1 MEYSEHA
8 RIIFVTRKWPPSVGG
23 METYAK
29 KISQELQKH
38 TEVRVY
44 ALSTKNHRSVPGI
57 GTLILFGVLTSFRL
71 IFRSK
76 RFDHIMIG
84 DLATWPLAL
93 AALMRSPRMNVVIAA
108 HGTDVSYAFRST
120 VKGRL
125 YKLYLL
131 FAVRALRKALIIA
144 NSKATESRVKEVGF
158 QRTKVIPLAADGS
171 NFAPSGQHSNNI
183 LFVGRIIPLK
193 GLSWFV
199 KEVLPGL
206 PENIRLDVAGQILD
220 PAEAKVLTHPR
231 VHYLKTLNGNDLKPA
246 YAKAMAVVV
255 PNISMS
261 TNEYE
266 GFGLLATEAAASRGI
281 VLAANLDGL
290 KDAVMNNQTGYLL
303 TAEKPEIW
311 IDKISEISS
320 WTISQRLDFIQ
331 SSMEYCR
338 QWYSWSRVGQQTFNA
353 FFTR

>member
-8 RIIFVTRKWPPSVGG
+8 RIILVTRKWPPSIGG

-29 KISQELQKH
+29 KISQELLKY
-38 TEVRVY
+38 TKVRVY
-44 ALSTKNHRSVPGI
+44 ALSTNNHRSVPGI
-57 GTLILFGVLTSFRL
+57 GALVLFGVLTSFRM
-71 IFRSK
+71 IFRRK
-76 RFDHIMIG
+76 RIDHILIG

-131 FAVRALRKALIIA
+131 LAVRIFRKALIIA
-144 NSKATESRVKEVGF
+144 NSKATESRVKKIGF

-171 NFAPSGQHSNNI
+171 NLSPSGQHSNNI

-199 KEVLPGL
+199 KEVLPRL

-220 PAEAKVLTHPR
+220 RAEAKVLTHPR
-231 VHYLKTLNGNDLKPA
+231 VHYLKTLNGNDLKSA

-255 PNISMS
+255 PNISVS

-266 GFGLLATEAAASRGI
+266 GFGLVATEAAASGGI

-303 TAEKPEIW
+303 TAEKPEVW
-311 IDKISEISS
+311 IDKIIEISS
-320 WTISQRLDFIQ
+320 WTISQRLEFIR
-331 SSMEYCR
+331 SSMEACR
-338 QWYSWSRVGQQTFNA
+338 QWYSWDRVGYQTFNA
-353 FFTR
+353 FFTK

>member
-1 MEYSEHA
+1 
-8 RIIFVTRKWPPSVGG
+8 

-29 KISQELQKH
+29 RISQELQKY

-44 ALSTKNHRSVPGI
+44 AFKTNNQRSVV
-57 GTLILFGVLTSFRL
+57 GTGALILFGILTSL
-71 IFRSK
+71 QMIFRRK
-76 RFDHIMIG
+76 RIDHIMIA

-93 AALMRSPRMNVVIAA
+93 AALMRSPRINIVIAA

-131 FAVRALRKALIIA
+131 LAVRIFRNSLIIA
-144 NSKATESRVKEVGF
+144 NSKATESRINKIGF
-158 QRTKVIPLAADGS
+158 QRTTVIPLAADCS
-171 NFAPSGQHSNNI
+171 NLAPSGQHSTNI

-199 KEVLPGL
+199 KEVLSGL
-206 PENIRLDVAGQILD
+206 PESIHLEVAGQILD
-220 PAEAKVLTHPR
+220 PEEAQVLAHPR
-231 VHYLKTLNGNDLKPA
+231 VHYLKTLNRNDLESA
-246 YAKAMAVVV
+246 YAKALVVVV
-255 PNISMS
+255 PNISVA

-266 GFGLLATEAAASRGI
+266 GFGLVATEAAASGGI

-311 IDKISEISS
+311 IGKIIEISS
-320 WTISQRLDFIQ
+320 WTISRRLEFIH
-331 SSMEYCR
+331 SSMEACR
-338 QWYSWSRVGQQTFNA
+338 QWYSWDRVGHQTFNA
-353 FFTR
+353 FFTK